1 MIMKQWKLMPLA
13 LNVLKDEINGLHYT
27 SCYLAQ
33 GAGGG
38 VVQFQVTLHG
48 VQLVTHSR
56 RSLQD
61 MSSTGTLRGWIYFQ
75 KKTQNQTYSW
85 VWMERAHVNNSGFR
99 WALGLRRI
107 SYMVLTILLQH
118 YTVLFVSLRS
128 MLSHQSSDLE
138 VLIFFSD

>member
-1 MIMKQWKLMPLA
+1 MPLA

-38 VVQFQVTLHG
+38 EVQFQVTLHG

-61 MSSTGTLRGWIYFQ
+61 MSTGTLRGWIYFQ
-75 KKTQNQTYSW
+75 KKPRTKLIPEFEWKGLMLITQG
-85 VWMERAHVNNSGFR
+85 SGELLV
-99 WALGLRRI
+99 LGGLATW
-107 SYMVLTILLQH
+107 SLQF
-118 YTVLFVSLRS
+118 YCSITLSCLFL
-128 MLSHQSSDLE
+128 
-138 VLIFFSD
+138 